1 MSSFQYLK
9 RWTRP
14 TNYLGKEYTD
24 YFPVYSIT
32 RDSDLL
38 EQSNFATILARLGG
52 DSPTVVVDRV
62 HHWAFGWIDTIF
74 VHESDPTVLQT
85 ADNLLAA
92 IAVNLILDEDDYE
105 NRVHDATLELV
116 AEINRFPDQYPD
128 RPADDKLYEYARTLV
143 TE

>member
-1 MSSFQYLK
+1 MSQFQYLK

-14 TNYLGKEYTD
+14 TNYLGKEYTE

-52 DSPTVVVDRV
+52 DSPTVVVDRF

-74 VHESDPTVLQT
+74 VHESDSVMLQH
-85 ADNLLAA
+85 ADDLLAA
-92 IAVNLILDEDDYE
+92 IAINLILDEDDYE
-105 NRVHDATLELV
+105 TRVHNATLELV

-128 RPADDKLYEYARTLV
+128 RPTDTELYEYARSLV
-143 TE
+143 VG

>member
-1 MSSFQYLK
+1 MSQFQYLK

-74 VHESDPTVLQT
+74 VHESNT
-85 ADNLLAA
+85 AMLEQADGLLAA
-92 IAVNLILDEDDYE
+92 IAINLILDEDDYE
-105 NRVHDATLELV
+105 TGCTHATIELV
-116 AEINRFPDQYPD
+116 AENQPVPGPVSG
-128 RPADDKLYEYARTLV
+128 PAGRRQIV
-143 TE
+143 